1 MRLEMFFYFDG
12 NCREAVEFYAKVF
25 KTEVRNLMTYGEAPT
40 DPNNPIAESDINR
53 IVYAGIL
60 LDNMTAMFSDLPSSS
75 SFKAG
80 NNISPTISTND
91 KEEIRRI
98 FSELSEGGEVYFE
111 LAPTFFSE
119 LFGMVTDKFGIRWQI
134 LFYEEKV

>member
-1 MRLEMFFYFDG
+1 MRLEMFFHFDG
-12 NCREAVEFYAKVF
+12 NCREAVDFYAKVF
-25 KTEVRNLMTYGEAPT
+25 KTEVRNLMTYDEAPA
-40 DPNNPIAESDINR
+40 DPNNPIADSDKNR
-53 IVYAGIL
+53 VVYAGIL
-60 LDNMTAMFSDLPSSS
+60 LDNMTAMFSDVPSGSG
-75 SFKAG
+75 FKAG

-91 KEEIRRI
+91 KEEVKRI

-119 LFGMVTDKFGIRWQI
+119 LFGMVTDKFGIHWKI